1 MAKETIYRGE
11 KPNLD
16 YTFYEKREQNQTRNH
31 SQEGKDSSND
41 NKPEESKVKIITD
54 HD

>member
-1 MAKETIYRGE
+1 MIKETFYQGE

-16 YTFYEKREQNQTRNH
+16 YTFYEKREQNQARNH
-31 SQEGKDSSND
+31 SLKLGNFK
-41 NKPEESKVKIITD
+41 NKNKLKKSKNKVITD

>member
-16 YTFYEKREQNQTRNH
+16 YTFYEKREQNQSRNH
-31 SQEGKDSSND
+31 SLGREDSSND